1 MFFATRALQASAAAA
16 RKLAPLA
23 DRVLVRKLEQV
34 AKSAGGILLPDSG
47 KKTNE
52 GEVVA
57 AGPGAL
63 GRDGKL
69 VPMYV
74 AVGDKVLLPEYG
86 GHTIKVGEE
95 ELQLY
100 RAEDI
105 LAKYVA

>member
-1 MFFATRALQASAAAA
+1 MASRAAAVV
-16 RKLAPLA
+16 RKVVPLA
-23 DRVLVRKLEQV
+23 DRILIRKIEQQ
-34 AKSAGGILLPDSG
+34 AKSAGGILLPDTG

-63 GRDGKL
+63 DRNGKL

-86 GHTIKVGEE
+86 GHTIKVGDE

>member
-1 MFFATRALQASAAAA
+1 MFASRALLAAA
-16 RKLAPLA
+16 RKVAPLA

-57 AGPGAL
+57 AGPGVL

-95 ELQLY
+95 ELHLF